1 MIKLAL
7 LDDADGFARSVARLS
22 FELATDLYSVV
33 LENKANRP
41 TLSQVLLPK
50 IIAEFMS
57 RPLDSHDPPPAERF
71 IRELAETLAQDAMAR
86 ACGMRE
92 PAKWESDWREERH

>member
-1 MIKLAL
+1 MLPDKRGHGRKQRENKIMIKLAL

-50 IIAEFMS
+50 NHC
-57 RPLDSHDPPPAERF
+57 RN
-71 IRELAETLAQDAMAR
+71 
-86 ACGMRE
+86 
-92 PAKWESDWREERH
+92 